1 MKIKQY
7 TFYFLAI
14 ILLSIIS
21 LQIDNSLSLF
31 RQWYLLGN
39 SEIHAPF
46 ADVFFIHAQLPRLAM
61 TLLIGGIF
69 GVVGSLMQQ
78 LTQNNLTSPLTLGTS
93 SGAWLALVIVNIWF
107 TDWVADHSALAA
119 TMGALFAFGLVIIIA
134 GIRNMTGLPL
144 VVSGMVVNILLGA
157 IATALVTL
165 NSQFAQNIFMW
176 GAGDLAQDGW
186 DTFFGY
192 YLELHLFYLFLFL
205 RLAFSHYYV

>member
-61 TLLIGGIF
+61 TLLIGGSSVLS
-69 GVVGSLMQQ
+69 VV
-78 LTQNNLTSPLTLGTS
+78 
-93 SGAWLALVIVNIWF
+93 
-107 TDWVADHSALAA
+107 
-119 TMGALFAFGLVIIIA
+119 
-134 GIRNMTGLPL
+134 
-144 VVSGMVVNILLGA
+144 
-157 IATALVTL
+157 
-165 NSQFAQNIFMW
+165 
-176 GAGDLAQDGW
+176 
-186 DTFFGY
+186 
-192 YLELHLFYLFLFL
+192 
-205 RLAFSHYYV
+205 